1 VKSTP
6 EELDVDAAL
15 ARRLLTAQFPRPVR
29 SPSFA
34 ELGRRTVDQTLTP
47 DRLSP
52 AGTP

>member
-1 VKSTP
+1 VKMHA

-34 ELGRRTVDQTLTP
+34 ELGRTVDQTLTP